1 MKRIDEID
9 LIELDDQLKQFLIDL
24 GLAPGH
30 VNWVALLI
38 NILVILM
45 AMWLL
50 TRLLNLVLTTGLTRL
65 SRRTN
70 TNFDDQLL
78 KQHVPRYV
86 ARLVPLII
94 MYNLIPLVFQEFPW
108 WAMVMQRL
116 FNVFFIVLFIRIFR
130 SFIHA
135 GRNTL
140 QGLEAFKDKPL
151 DSYAQVISL
160 VLFIIG
166 GVLIFSQLTGRSALT
181 FLTAMGAASAVLL
194 LIFKDT
200 ILGFVA
206 SIQISANDMVRIG
219 DWITMTKY
227 GADGDVV
234 EINLTTVKVI
244 NWDKTVTTIPTY
256 ALISDSFQNWRGMQ
270 ESGGRRIKRS
280 IRIKISSIRYLEPA
294 EIDEL
299 TRIQLLKGYIQD
311 RREEIRRFNEE
322 NQVDHSMLVNG
333 RRMTN
338 IGLFRRYVD
347 TYLRKHPQ
355 INQGMTL
362 MVRQLAPDQHG
373 LPLEIYCFTST
384 VKWVEYEPIQAD
396 IFDHLLAAIKYFHLQ
411 VFEDPAADDV
421 REAGRLL
428 AETSATDRS

>member
-1 MKRIDEID
+1 MRRIDEID
-9 LIELDDQLKQFLIDL
+9 LLELDDRLKQLLLEL
-24 GLAPGH
+24 GVDPGH

-38 NILVILM
+38 NILVILLL
-45 AMWLL
+45 MWALARVL
-50 TRLLNLVLTTGLTRL
+50 HMVLTAGLTRL
-65 SRRTN
+65 SRRT
-70 TNFDDQLL
+70 TTGFDDQLL
-78 KQHVPRYV
+78 KQRVPRYV

-94 MYNLIPLVFQEFPW
+94 MFNMIPLVFQDFPW
-108 WAMVMQRL
+108 WAVLMERL
-116 FNVFFIVLFIRIFR
+116 FNVFFIVLFIRIIR
-130 SFIHA
+130 AFIHA

-140 QGLEAFKDKPL
+140 YGLEAFKDKPL
-151 DSYAQVISL
+151 DSYAQVINL
-160 VLFIIG
+160 IMFIIG

-219 DWITMTKY
+219 DWITMSKY

-299 TRIQLLKGYIQD
+299 TRIQLINGYIQE

-322 NQVDHSMLVNG
+322 NQVDHSVLVNG

-347 TYLRKHPQ
+347 SYLRKHPQ

-373 LPLEIYCFTST
+373 IPLEVYCFTST

-421 REAGRLL
+421 RSIGHTLVEGRK
-428 AETSATDRS
+428 T